1 MLLLLLEANPTLGLW
16 FFLQA
21 GRPKLKE
28 GQGGHI
34 RPPRRTNKIKVNFV
48 FIDSLLTYN
57 SVIVSNSTSRPRSN
71 VPGSLILGGP
81 LH

>member
-34 RPPRRTNKIKVNFV
+34 HPLRRTNKIKVNFV